1 MSDQSDV
8 AEASPRQSGA
18 PTASEWAELKTRVIA
33 LESLVIALLATGTED
48 QRAMAREMAT
58 FILPR
63 PGATHHHLT
72 VHAAHRMGDL
82 IDRAERVERPAQ

>member
-1 MSDQSDV
+1 MS
-8 AEASPRQSGA
+8 AEPSPTRTAAQ
-18 PTASEWAELKTRVIA
+18 PTPQEWAEMKTRVIA
-33 LESLVIALLATGTED
+33 LENLVIALLSAASAEERE
-48 QRAMAREMAT
+48 RARRMAQ

-82 IDRAERVERPAQ
+82 IDRAERFEG